1 MKVAELT
8 VEQLKALI
16 HEVVEAKLKEMM
28 GDPDFGLE
36 LTDEVKER
44 LRSSLAA
51 AERGEKRVSMEEV
64 ARRLG
69 LDL

>member
-8 VEQLKALI
+8 VEELRALI
-16 HEVVEAKLKEMM
+16 EDTVDARLEELM
-28 GDPDFGLE
+28 GDPDDGLE
-36 LTDEVKER
+36 LREEFEER